1 MEEVKKE
8 SKKSSKKTQSVVLPP
23 QSEMVLGKAVN
34 SGSQYSTHFNENFNV
49 DGTPD
54 GIDLE
59 GIFNAPQEHIEEIV
73 GYSKYCY
80 RKYGLIMR
88 TINIMRDF
96 GANGVKLT
104 YPQKNQKVKNV
115 IEAYRKQINEKQFI
129 RDSILELALTGNLAC
144 YDRGKRIDIYPIH
157 KIDVVPLIENDKQL
171 IAYKIDRVSF
181 SLTSY
186 GKEYDEKIKS
196 AYPKEI
202 IEARD
207 AGKDLAILNSEYAY
221 FAKINSSRYESY
233 GISVILP
240 AFEDLAHKSLLKEAE
255 RATANDV
262 IDRMMM
268 IKIGDADN
276 KPNKALIDGYTEL
289 FDNVKGSIRFTVPYY
304 VDAKYVEPTTTAF
317 GNDKFIEVDT
327 DILNTLGISLSL
339 LRGSD
344 GSNYADGILNF
355 TGLRKTI
362 DNIREPLVGILHG
375 LYRKELERNGMNPD
389 LAPTPSF
396 EEVVIDK
403 EAKIQLMME
412 LFTNAG
418 LPYQVLY
425 EEAGFDFDHIKL
437 IRENE
442 NDEDMDETFK
452 LHSVPFS
459 GNEMEGDGSGD
470 EGGAP
475 KKKLSDRKSD
485 KSQSNNNQPRT
496 GLKNTNRSVPT
507 KKASK

>member
-1 MEEVKKE
+1 MEE
-8 SKKSSKKTQSVVLPP
+8 SKKKSTKQSVVLPP
-23 QSEMVLGKAVN
+23 QSEMIVGAKVK

-59 GIFNAPQEHIEEIV
+59 GIFNAPQDHIKDIV

-104 YPQKNQKVKNV
+104 FPRKNEKVKNV
-115 IEAYRKQINEKQFI
+115 IDAYRKQINEKQFI
-129 RDSILELALTGNLAC
+129 RDAILELALTGNLAC

-157 KIDVVPLIENDKQL
+157 KIDVIPLIENDKQL
-171 IAYKIDRVSF
+171 IAYKVDKNNFNLV
-181 SLTSY
+181 SY
-186 GKEYDEKIKS
+186 GKEYDEKIKT
-196 AYPKEI
+196 AYPEEINKAIKENQ
-202 IEARD
+202 EF
-207 AGKDLAILNSEYAY
+207 AILNSEYAY

-268 IKIGDADN
+268 IRIGDADN
-276 KPNKALIDGYTEL
+276 KPSKALIDGYTEL
-289 FDNVKGSIRFTVPYY
+289 FDNVKGSVRFTVPYY

-317 GNDKFIEVDT
+317 GKDKFIEVDT

-362 DNIREPLVGILHG
+362 DNIREPLIGILHG
-375 LYRKELERNGMNPD
+375 LYKKELERNNLSPD
-389 LAPTPSF
+389 LAPVPTF

-403 EAKIQLMME
+403 DAKIQLMME

-452 LHSVPFS
+452 LHSLPFS
-459 GNEMEGDGSGD
+459 GTEETEDGGDPND
-470 EGGAP
+470 KGGAP
-475 KKKLSDRKSD
+475 KKNLSDRKSD
-485 KSQSNNNQPRT
+485 KSQSNNTQPRT
-496 GLKNTNRSVPT
+496 GLKNVNRTAPT
-507 KKASK
+507 KKANK

>member
-1 MEEVKKE
+1 MEET
-8 SKKSSKKTQSVVLPP
+8 KKSSKKTQSVVMPP
-23 QSEMVLGKAVN
+23 QYEMVVGTAKT

-59 GIFNAPQEHIEEIV
+59 GIFNAPQEHIEDIV

-96 GANGVKLT
+96 GANGIKLV
-104 YPQKNQKVKNV
+104 YPHKNQKAKNV
-115 IEAYRKQINEKQFI
+115 IEEYRKQINERQFI
-129 RDSILELALTGNLAC
+129 RDAILELALTGNLAC

-157 KIDVVPLIENDKQL
+157 KIEVVPLIENNKQL
-171 IAYKIDRVSF
+171 IAYKIDLATF

-186 GKEYDEKIKS
+186 GEEYDKKIEG
-196 AYPKEI
+196 AYPDEI
-202 IEARD
+202 NEARKN
-207 AGKDLAILNSEYAY
+207 GKSLAVLKSEYAY

-262 IDRMMM
+262 IDRIMM
-268 IKIGDADN
+268 IKVGDADN
-276 KPNKALIDGYTEL
+276 KPSKALIDGYTEL
-289 FDNVKGSIRFTVPYY
+289 FNNVKGSVRFTVPYY

-317 GNDKFIEVDT
+317 GNDKFLEVDK

-362 DNIREPLVGILHG
+362 DNIREPLIDILHG
-375 LYRKELERNGMNPD
+375 LYRKELERNNLNPD
-389 LAPTPSF
+389 LAPIPSF

-403 EAKIQLMME
+403 DAKIQLMME

-437 IRENE
+437 VRENE
-442 NDEDMDETFK
+442 NDENMDETFK
-452 LHSVPFS
+452 LHSLPFS
-459 GNEMEGDGSGD
+459 GNEMTEGDGNEPED
-470 EGGAP
+470 KGGAP
-475 KKKLSDRKSD
+475 KKNLSDRKSD
-485 KSQSNNNQPRT
+485 KSQSNNDQPRT
-496 GLKNTNRSVPT
+496 GLKKTNRTAPT
-507 KKASK
+507 KKSTK

>member
-1 MEEVKKE
+1 MEEAKT
-8 SKKSSKKTQSVVLPP
+8 KKTRKPKQEVATA
-23 QSEMVLGKAVN
+23 QYEMVLGKAK
-34 SGSQYSTHFNENFNV
+34 SGGSQYSTHFNENFNV

-59 GIFNAPQEHIEEIV
+59 GIFNSPQEHIKDIV

-88 TINIMRDF
+88 TTNIIRDF
-96 GANGVKLT
+96 GSNGVKLT
-104 YPQKNQKVKNV
+104 FPRKNQKIKDV
-115 IEAYRKQINEKQFI
+115 IDAYREKINEKQFI

-144 YDRGKRIDIYPIH
+144 YDRGSRIDIYPIH
-157 KIDVVPLIENDKQL
+157 KIDVVPLIENGKQL
-171 IAYKIDRVSF
+171 IAYKIDKTTF
-181 SLTSY
+181 KTTTY
-186 GKEYDEKIKS
+186 GKEYEEKIAL
-196 AYPKEI
+196 AYPEEI
-202 IEARD
+202 RVAQK
-207 AGKDLAILNSEYAY
+207 AGKDLAILNSDYAY

-262 IDRMMM
+262 IDRIMM
-268 IKIGDADN
+268 IQVGDADN
-276 KPNKALIDGYTEL
+276 KPSKALIDGYTDL
-289 FDNVKGSIRFTVPYY
+289 FNNVKGSVRFTVPYY

-317 GNDKFIEVDT
+317 GNDKFVEVDT

-362 DNIREPLVGILHG
+362 DNIREPLVDILYG
-375 LYRKELERNGMNPD
+375 LYRKELERNNLDPD
-389 LAPTPSF
+389 LAPKPSF
-396 EEVVIDK
+396 DEVVIDK
-403 EAKIQLMME
+403 EAKVQLMME

-425 EEAGFDFDHIKL
+425 EEAGLDFDHVKL
-437 IRENE
+437 VREEE
-442 NDEDMDETFK
+442 NKENMDETFK
-452 LHSVPFS
+452 LHAQPFQ
-459 GNEMEGDGSGD
+459 GEQGDD

-475 KKKLSDRKSD
+475 EKDLKDRKSG
-485 KSQSNNNQPRT
+485 KEQSNNDQPRT
-496 GLKNTNRSVPT
+496 GLKNVNRTAKT
-507 KKASK
+507 KSSK